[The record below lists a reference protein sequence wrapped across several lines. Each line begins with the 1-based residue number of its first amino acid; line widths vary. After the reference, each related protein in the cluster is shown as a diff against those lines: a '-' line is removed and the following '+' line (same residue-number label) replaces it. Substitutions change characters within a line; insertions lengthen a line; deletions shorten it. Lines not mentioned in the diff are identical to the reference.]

1 MDTTVIKKIMF
12 PFLFLVLAY
21 FVLSYE
27 SAKEIIAGIAIF
39 LVGMFFMEDG
49 FKLFSGGFL
58 EKILEKFTN
67 SISKGILNGFLIS
80 SIVQSSSLTSV
91 ILISFLTA
99 SLITLE
105 SAIYVLLG
113 SSLGSSTTAWLIAL
127 FGLKIKISHYAMP
140 IIAFGIFFRFSKNLK
155 HKGFGNILLGLGFI
169 FLGISYMV
177 NGFDELKQSINLAV
191 YSNESFF
198 NMILFFILGA
208 IMTFV
213 VQSSSAS
220 TTLTLVAL
228 ASGQILYLN
237 AIAIIIGG
245 KIGSTTTTIL
255 GSLNSNSNGKRLA
268 FFQFILNLIATV
280 FGIIF
285 LYPIVDLIDF
295 LSLKLGIFSDAI
307 KLTIFITIFNLSAVV
322 FIIPFLNKIVLRLKT
337 MFIPKM
343 RLWSKLEFLDANSL
357 ESSKSILKGHK
368 KENEILYYKFIK
380 ATKNQFLIV
389 ENTISNKKNSD
400 KKLLRNIEI
409 DKVYKNKLKT
419 LHDEI
424 FEFLALANNH
434 IEKYDLKYID
444 KEKSITKDIYKLLK
458 LVKKLLKNIIYSLKN
473 NNTNLKS
480 EYFYIKDI
488 LNISINEIEN
498 IIKNSTFDDID
509 RLYKIKTLQQKILVF
524 DSLSNQRVENL
535 FESKNID
542 TKEASKLIK
551 DSSLAIIL
559 CQNIINLA
567 SQIFVD
573 EALNLNSEDD
583 EDEN

>member
-285 LYPIVDLIDF
+285 LYPIVELINF

-458 LVKKLLKNIIYSLKN
+458 LVKKLLKNIIYGLKN

>member
-458 LVKKLLKNIIYSLKN
+458 LVKKLLKNIIYGLKN

>member
-1 MDTTVIKKIMF
+1 M
-12 PFLFLVLAY
+12 
-21 FVLSYE
+21 SYE

-458 LVKKLLKNIIYSLKN
+458 LVKKLLKNIIYGLKN

>member
-1 MDTTVIKKIMF
+1 M
-12 PFLFLVLAY
+12 
-21 FVLSYE
+21 SYE

-80 SIVQSSSLTSV
+80 SIVQSSSFTSV

-458 LVKKLLKNIIYSLKN
+458 LVKN
-473 NNTNLKS
+473 
-480 EYFYIKDI
+480 F
-488 LNISINEIEN
+488 
-498 IIKNSTFDDID
+498 
-509 RLYKIKTLQQKILVF
+509 
-524 DSLSNQRVENL
+524 
-535 FESKNID
+535 
-542 TKEASKLIK
+542 
-551 DSSLAIIL
+551 
-559 CQNIINLA
+559 
-567 SQIFVD
+567 
-573 EALNLNSEDD
+573 
-583 EDEN
+583 

>member
-1 MDTTVIKKIMF
+1 
-12 PFLFLVLAY
+12 
-21 FVLSYE
+21 
-27 SAKEIIAGIAIF
+27 
-39 LVGMFFMEDG
+39 
-49 FKLFSGGFL
+49 
-58 EKILEKFTN
+58 
-67 SISKGILNGFLIS
+67 
-80 SIVQSSSLTSV
+80 
-91 ILISFLTA
+91 
-99 SLITLE
+99 
-105 SAIYVLLG
+105 
-113 SSLGSSTTAWLIAL
+113 
-127 FGLKIKISHYAMP
+127 
-140 IIAFGIFFRFSKNLK
+140 
-155 HKGFGNILLGLGFI
+155 
-169 FLGISYMV
+169 
-177 NGFDELKQSINLAV
+177 
-191 YSNESFF
+191 
-198 NMILFFILGA
+198 
-208 IMTFV
+208 
-213 VQSSSAS
+213 
-220 TTLTLVAL
+220 
-228 ASGQILYLN
+228 
-237 AIAIIIGG
+237 
-245 KIGSTTTTIL
+245 
-255 GSLNSNSNGKRLA
+255 
-268 FFQFILNLIATV
+268 
-280 FGIIF
+280 
-285 LYPIVDLIDF
+285 
-295 LSLKLGIFSDAI
+295 
-307 KLTIFITIFNLSAVV
+307 
-322 FIIPFLNKIVLRLKT
+322 